1 MDINKKFIGF
11 IIFILLIPITYS
23 NGGCIKVAD
32 DIFVQL
38 SSAPLVPVVNKQ
50 TSFLFSFGNK
60 EGLIKEEI
68 NGKLWIAK
76 DEEKILTKDFKVK
89 DGIYDLKHTFKNPGL
104 YEIFLEFNF
113 NNKTY
118 APEDFLIEVKE
129 EKSEEKPKKTKK
141 AKKTSEEATEA
152 VEPMEAPGLPPVDPT
167 VDSATP
173 TATEAVRAGEGSG
186 AGTYAP
192 DLAPESEPR
201 WLRLG
206 LAPPKRRSPEPVIP
220 VAIEGS
226 VIKTPPFIFEP
237 WSTNLSDQDRAIL
250 EKIATIMKGQPE
262 AVPKLKVAAY
272 TDNSGDPAIN
282 EALTIARANVV
293 KAYLILKEVGVHRLE
308 AHGFGEANPLV
319 SNDTK
324 EGRVQ
329 NRRVEF
335 HILK

>member
-1 MDINKKFIGF
+1 MSKNFIIYIVF

-129 EKSEEKPKKTKK
+129 EKSDFSNSILFLIVGIIIGIILMKFIKKQK
-141 AKKTSEEATEA
+141 
-152 VEPMEAPGLPPVDPT
+152 
-167 VDSATP
+167 
-173 TATEAVRAGEGSG
+173 
-186 AGTYAP
+186 
-192 DLAPESEPR
+192 
-201 WLRLG
+201 
-206 LAPPKRRSPEPVIP
+206 
-220 VAIEGS
+220 
-226 VIKTPPFIFEP
+226 
-237 WSTNLSDQDRAIL
+237 
-250 EKIATIMKGQPE
+250 
-262 AVPKLKVAAY
+262 
-272 TDNSGDPAIN
+272 
-282 EALTIARANVV
+282 
-293 KAYLILKEVGVHRLE
+293 
-308 AHGFGEANPLV
+308 
-319 SNDTK
+319 
-324 EGRVQ
+324 
-329 NRRVEF
+329 
-335 HILK
+335 

>member
-1 MDINKKFIGF
+1 MSKNFIIYIVF

-76 DEEKILTKDFKVK
+76 NEEKILTKDFKVK

-129 EKSEEKPKKTKK
+129 EKSDFSNSILFLIVGIIIGIILMKFIKKQK
-141 AKKTSEEATEA
+141 
-152 VEPMEAPGLPPVDPT
+152 
-167 VDSATP
+167 
-173 TATEAVRAGEGSG
+173 
-186 AGTYAP
+186 
-192 DLAPESEPR
+192 
-201 WLRLG
+201 
-206 LAPPKRRSPEPVIP
+206 
-220 VAIEGS
+220 
-226 VIKTPPFIFEP
+226 
-237 WSTNLSDQDRAIL
+237 
-250 EKIATIMKGQPE
+250 
-262 AVPKLKVAAY
+262 
-272 TDNSGDPAIN
+272 
-282 EALTIARANVV
+282 
-293 KAYLILKEVGVHRLE
+293 
-308 AHGFGEANPLV
+308 
-319 SNDTK
+319 
-324 EGRVQ
+324 
-329 NRRVEF
+329 
-335 HILK
+335 